1 MAHPLA
7 LLGPTTLLGPQAA
20 LKGFFL
26 PRESLLVAR
35 LVLIVTVGLHP
46 YQLLRPPNVSALVQR
61 GPFRSKTASSGA
73 PDVPGQPQQR
83 VSKQH
88 SCRPVGITQLALFG
102 GRGDAQYWPLL
113 YYCKISFS
121 TKISLIRTRLPFLW
135 NIFVRFFCKNTFYLI
150 WTCGHLALWGMCPGR
165 ANDGAM
171 FIFRQNT
178 RPSCQPL
185 CTPHCKDT

>member
-1 MAHPLA
+1 MAHPSPFGT
-7 LLGPTTLLGPQAA
+7 LGPKNPLRAPGGP
-20 LKGFFL
+20 KRFFL

-35 LVLIVTVGLHP
+35 LGLIVTGGLHP
-46 YQLLRPPNVSALVQR
+46 YKLLRPPNVSALVQR

-73 PDVPGQPQQR
+73 PDVPGEPQQR

-121 TKISLIRTRLPFLW
+121 TKISLIRTRLPFL
-135 NIFVRFFCKNTFYLI
+135 
-150 WTCGHLALWGMCPGR
+150 
-165 ANDGAM
+165 
-171 FIFRQNT
+171 
-178 RPSCQPL
+178 
-185 CTPHCKDT
+185 